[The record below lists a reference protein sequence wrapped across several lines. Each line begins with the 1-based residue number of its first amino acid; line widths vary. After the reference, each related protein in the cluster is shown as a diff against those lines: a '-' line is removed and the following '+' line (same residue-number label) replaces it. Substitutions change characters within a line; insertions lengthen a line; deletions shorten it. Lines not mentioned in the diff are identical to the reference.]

1 MEELASH
8 IERAEN
14 VTIRQ
19 MENFRVMYNSQRS
32 RWIMAKQKEQGE
44 AAQVPKEFRRSFCLS
59 DGRFTAE
66 RFCDVLCEDLIFLQK
81 EFLPEEEGISTAD
94 LLRRARS
101 YLEENYSGEIS
112 MEDLSRRLGI
122 SQSYLSRSF
131 KNEPHRL
138 SDAVQDR
145 GGMQDAGGRNAHR
158 RYRFRGRTAGSEIFQ
173 PGL

>member
-81 EFLPEEEGISTAD
+81 EFLLVFSSGYFSDICAMRTFWNPYEKFRIVFAAPAEST
-94 LLRRARS
+94 
-101 YLEENYSGEIS
+101 
-112 MEDLSRRLGI
+112 
-122 SQSYLSRSF
+122 
-131 KNEPHRL
+131 
-138 SDAVQDR
+138 V
-145 GGMQDAGGRNAHR
+145 
-158 RYRFRGRTAGSEIFQ
+158 
-173 PGL
+173 